1 MKNFEI
7 ITKRGSKC
15 QAIVDGEKMRISL
28 EAAAKV
34 RLKEGPMD
42 DDKFAEFCKLNDF
55 CLCKKYL
62 FDMVSRRS
70 WTVAAA
76 KNYLL
81 GKGYAPE
88 SVDKAV
94 NMALEYGY
102 LSDEKYAENY
112 VSDRFKATGELRLRR
127 ELKQRGISDVIVSE
141 TLGKADLGDEYE
153 RALELARK
161 RTADREKKL
170 STPKAK
176 ERVLRYL
183 IWRGFEYETARRVI
197 EEISE

>member
-62 FDMVSRRS
+62 FEMVSRRS

-88 SVDKAV
+88 SVDRRFGPQGV
-94 NMALEYGY
+94 CF
-102 LSDEKYAENY
+102 EK
-112 VSDRFKATGELRLRR
+112 GLRR
-127 ELKQRGISDVIVSE
+127 GGNPFLQQYHMDPGITQPLV
-141 TLGKADLGDEYE
+141 A
-153 RALELARK
+153 
-161 RTADREKKL
+161 
-170 STPKAK
+170 
-176 ERVLRYL
+176 
-183 IWRGFEYETARRVI
+183 WRGQIRFPYPGRHCE
-197 EEISE
+197 SHD

>member
-102 LSDEKYAENY
+102 LSDEKRI
-112 VSDRFKATGELRLRR
+112 S
-127 ELKQRGISDVIVSE
+127 GIIQC
-141 TLGKADLGDEYE
+141 
-153 RALELARK
+153 
-161 RTADREKKL
+161 
-170 STPKAK
+170 
-176 ERVLRYL
+176 
-183 IWRGFEYETARRVI
+183 
-197 EEISE
+197 